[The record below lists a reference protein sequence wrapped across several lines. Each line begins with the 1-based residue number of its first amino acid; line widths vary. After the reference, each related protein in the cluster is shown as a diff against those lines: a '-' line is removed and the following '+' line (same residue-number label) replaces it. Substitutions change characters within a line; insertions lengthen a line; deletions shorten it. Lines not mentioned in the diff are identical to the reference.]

1 MLMCWGNRSGQYR
14 YHGPCYQG
22 AHIPVEERDNEK
34 VTNQI
39 FPDFHKC
46 SKETKQ
52 NVELK
57 DNGGNSERK
66 LRGDISKEVIYGQKW
81 AMWVKR

>member
-1 MLMCWGNRSGQYR
+1 M
-14 YHGPCYQG
+14 
-22 AHIPVEERDNEK
+22 EERDHEK
-34 VTNQI
+34 VTNQV

-46 SKETKQ
+46 SEETQQ

-66 LRGDISKEVIYGQKW
+66 LRESISKEVIHG
-81 AMWVKR
+81 